1 VSDAM
6 EMATTVDADIGADV
20 AWAANADTGLV
31 GRSARRGVR
40 PIIKWA
46 GGKWRLAP
54 TLRRFMPPVER
65 IRRYYEPFVGGAALF
80 FHLQPADAQLSDTN
94 PELINLYTVVR
105 DQLPALL
112 DALRGHVN
120 ESAYYYRVR
129 EQDPATLGDI
139 ERAARLIY
147 LNKTCYNGLYRVNAR
162 GAFNVPFGRFSNP
175 AICDAANLALAN
187 AALQGVALRL
197 ADYETALAKATAGD
211 LIYFDPPYQPV
222 SKTASFTS
230 YTQTRFGPDEQA
242 RLAGMMATLAARGCY
257 VTQSNSDTPLIR
269 DLYGALPGFIL
280 HTIQATRA
288 INSKASARGPVN
300 ELVITNYA
308 STAPAVGAR

>member
-1 VSDAM
+1 MNDTNV
-6 EMATTVDADIGADV
+6 MATTVDADIGADV
-20 AWAANADTGLV
+20 ALAANDSAGLAA
-31 GRSARRGVR
+31 RAARRGVR

-105 DQLPALL
+105 DHLPALL
-112 DALRGHVN
+112 DALRGHAN
-120 ESAYYYRVR
+120 EPTHYYHVR
-129 EQDPATLGDI
+129 EQDPTTLPNV

-175 AICDAANLALAN
+175 AICDAPNLTLAS
-187 AALQGVALRL
+187 AALRGVALRL
-197 ADYETALAKATAGD
+197 ADYEMALAEATAGD

-269 DLYGALPGFIL
+269 DLYGALPGFTL

-288 INSKASARGPVN
+288 INSNANARGPVN

-308 STAPAVGAR
+308 SDP

>member
-1 VSDAM
+1 MSDALGL
-6 EMATTVDADIGADV
+6 TTIGADV
-20 AWAANADTGLV
+20 DANGEFAANASAMLA
-31 GRSARRGVR
+31 GRSAHSAAR

-65 IRRYYEPFVGGAALF
+65 IRCYYEPFVGGAALF

-112 DALRGHVN
+112 DALQGHTN
-120 ESAYYYRVR
+120 EPSHYYRVR
-129 EQDPATLGDI
+129 EQDPTMLPDV

-162 GAFNVPFGRFSNP
+162 GAFNVPFGRYAHP
-175 AICDAANLALAN
+175 AICDTPNLTLAS

-211 LIYFDPPYQPV
+211 LIYFDPPYQPA

-230 YTQTRFGPDEQA
+230 YTQTRFGPGEQR

-257 VTQSNSDTPLIR
+257 VMQSNSDTPLIR
-269 DLYGALPGFIL
+269 ELYGALPGFTI

-288 INSKASARGPVN
+288 INSNASARGPVN

-308 STAPAVGAR
+308 GVASAVDVR